1 MWWSVREVPMD
12 SISIKR
18 IFEAFLVL
26 FVAID
31 LPGMIPLYMSI
42 VQGMTL
48 PQQTNVLRQA
58 ILWAAV
64 IGTGFFLAGN
74 LILAYLGI
82 TVADFQIAGGLL
94 LVALSLY
101 DLVSGG
107 QSKISGVMVGVVP
120 LAIPLIV
127 GPAVMTIGISLIQAQ
142 QSGPGSTIIAFIL
155 NLLLLWVAGGVGL
168 RYGVRIS
175 GLLMAGSK
183 VVTILLAAVGVNM
196 VLKGLTALGIIAH
209 AAAGAGR

>member
-1 MWWSVREVPMD
+1 MEF
-12 SISIKR
+12 ISIKR

-31 LPGMIPLYMSI
+31 IPGMIPLYMSI

-48 PQQTNVLRQA
+48 PQQTSVLRQA
-58 ILWAAV
+58 VIWAAV

-101 DLVSGG
+101 DLISGG

-142 QSGPGSTIIAFIL
+142 QSGPANTIIAFIL
-155 NLLLLWVAGGVGL
+155 NLLLLWLAGGVGL
-168 RYGVRIS
+168 RYGLRIS
-175 GLLMAGSK
+175 GLLLAGSK

-209 AAAGAGR
+209 AAAGTGH

>member
-1 MWWSVREVPMD
+1 MD
-12 SISIKR
+12 SISAKK

-42 VQGMTL
+42 VTGMTL
-48 PQQTNVLRQA
+48 PQQTYVLRQA
-58 ILWAAV
+58 IVWAAF

-82 TVADFQIAGGLL
+82 TVAEFQIAGGLL

-101 DLVSGG
+101 DLISGG
-107 QSKISGVMVGVVP
+107 QSKITGVMVGVVP

-127 GPAVMTIGISLIQAQ
+127 GPAVMTVGISLVQVQGNGTLNA
-142 QSGPGSTIIAFIL
+142 IIAFLL
-155 NLLLLWVAGGVGL
+155 NLLLLWASGAVALRIGGH
-168 RYGVRIS
+168 IA
-175 GLLMAGSK
+175 GLLLAASK
-183 VVTILLAAVGVNM
+183 VVTILLAAFGVSM
-196 VLKGLTALGIIAH
+196 VLKGLTALGILSH
-209 AAAGAGR
+209 ATPPPMH

>member
-1 MWWSVREVPMD
+1 MD
-12 SISIKR
+12 PISAKKIL
-18 IFEAFLVL
+18 EAFLVL

-42 VQGMTL
+42 VTGMSL
-48 PQQTNVLRQA
+48 PQQTSVLRQA
-58 ILWAAV
+58 IAWAAF

-74 LILAYLGI
+74 LILAYLNI

-101 DLVSGG
+101 DLISGG
-107 QSKISGVMVGVVP
+107 QSKITGVMVGVVP

-127 GPAVMTIGISLIQAQ
+127 GPAVMTVGISLIQVQ
-142 QSGPGSTIIAFIL
+142 QTGTLNTIIAFLL
-155 NLLLLWVAGGVGL
+155 NLLLLWLGGAVGL
-168 RYGVRIS
+168 RIGGRIA
-175 GLLMAGSK
+175 GLLMAASK

-196 VLKGLTALGIIAH
+196 VLEGMAALGIISH
-209 AAAGAGR
+209 ATPGPVH